1 MARDFAF
8 AQKLLYVV
16 PTKLPPD
23 LIRSMKKY
31 ISGVPTKE
39 GTIDNFKNKKD
50 VRSSTVG
57 FIAKDEW
64 ISGIIYNAMVCANDA
79 YFKYDLTHFDGNVQA
94 TWYKGEKQDHYT
106 WHTDNGGNTMRP
118 REHGVLYE
126 RKLSCSLVLSNPDD
140 YVGGEL
146 QFHYGRFFFETMKP
160 EIGSIVVFPSWLP
173 HRVRPIKS
181 GERIS
186 LVAWMNG
193 PAFK

>member
-94 TWYKGEKQDHYT
+94 TWYHGEKQDHYT
-106 WHTDNGGNTMRP
+106 WHTDNGNNTMRP